1 MEDIELGVD
10 GRFRERFFHDVNLSI
25 GQEVGVI
32 SFQKGQVI
40 KPSIQLKDLDQE
52 GNKAQLDISLQDDN
66 LTYLAVFVND
76 VKTQL
81 KIFPGNEVEKA
92 LSLPITLEEGLNE
105 IRLIATD
112 KDDVTSVLPLRC
124 GESMHK
130 VSMTRV

>member
-1 MEDIELGVD
+1 M
-10 GRFRERFFHDVNLSI
+10 
-25 GQEVGVI
+25 
-32 SFQKGQVI
+32 
-40 KPSIQLKDLDQE
+40 
-52 GNKAQLDISLQDDN
+52 DISLQDDN

-112 KDDVTSVLPLRC
+112 KDDVTSVLPLRVW
-124 GESMHK
+124 GVDAQGVDDKGLAE
-130 VSMTRV
+130 VTP